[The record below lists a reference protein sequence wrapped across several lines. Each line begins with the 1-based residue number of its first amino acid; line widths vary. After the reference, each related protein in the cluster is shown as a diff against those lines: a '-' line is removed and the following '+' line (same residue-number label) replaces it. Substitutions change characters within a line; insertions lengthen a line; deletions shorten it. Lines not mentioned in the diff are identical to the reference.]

1 MFPRYAEGAIREA
14 LADTRV
20 VAISGPRQ
28 AGKTTLARK
37 IAGRERTFLTLDDA
51 AVLASARRDPN
62 GLVRSLDTAVIDE
75 IQRAPELLLA
85 IKQAVDEDTR
95 PGRFLI
101 TGSAD
106 LQAIPRTQDS
116 LAGRIE
122 VVPLFPLAQAEILG
136 HPHPPRFI
144 DAAFAGD
151 VPRPPDATSFD
162 PNDAF
167 DAVAAVLAGGYPDA
181 VARRNERRRA
191 DWYRAYVS
199 AILTRDLTDLATL
212 DKIARVPN
220 LVEVL
225 AHHAGDLV
233 NWANLGGKLGLD
245 AATVQRYV
253 TLLEHLFLVRR
264 VRAYSGNDLK
274 RVVSTPKLH
283 FLDSGLLAGLLGLD
297 AGRLRLDRQPL
308 GPVLEAF
315 VFAELTKLAGWSDAR
330 PAIYHYRDK
339 DQVEVDFVLEDA
351 QRGVVGIEVKAAATV
366 RDSDFKGLRRLQA
379 HLGDRFR
386 LGLVLYDGDRLLP
399 FGERLVAAPLST
411 LWQ

>member
-85 IKQAVDEDTR
+85 IKQSVDEDTR

-162 PNDAF
+162 PD

-199 AILTRDLTDLATL
+199 AILTRDLADLATL

-283 FLDSGLLAGLLGLD
+283 FLDSGLLAGLLGLE

>member
-85 IKQAVDEDTR
+85 IKQSVDEDTR

-151 VPRPPDATSFD
+151 VPRPPDATGFD
-162 PNDAF
+162 PD

-199 AILTRDLTDLATL
+199 AILTRDLADLATL

-315 VFAELTKLAGWSDAR
+315 VFAELTKLAGWSDVR

-351 QRGVVGIEVKAAATV
+351 RRGVVGIEVNAAATV

-386 LGLVLYDGDRLLP
+386 LGLVLYDGDRPLP
-399 FGERLVAAPLST
+399 FGERLVAAPLSV